1 MRDTVAV
8 VIPSYRVTA
17 HVLKVIERIGPEV
30 TFIYVVDDACPDASG
45 DFVQEHCRDVRV
57 RVLRHAQNRGVGG
70 AVKTGYQQ
78 ALADDADVVVKVD
91 GDGQMDPQLIAQ
103 FARPLLTGQADYAK
117 GNRFYD
123 LEHIRR
129 MPGLRLFGNAI
140 LSFAAKLSTGYWN
153 VFDVTN
159 GYTAVHAKVL
169 RRLPLD
175 KISDRYFFETDMLFR
190 LNTVRAVAV
199 DIPMDA
205 VYGDENSHLKISQ
218 IFWEFGAKHLQNFSK
233 RIFYNYFLRDMTV
246 ASLELVAGAGLLGF
260 GLVFGVVHWMH
271 SIATGIAAATGTVM
285 LAALTALV
293 GLQLLLAFISFD
305 VANVPRRPIHAD
317 LPDWPPTAAA
327 NLGGADRSKP

>member
-129 MPGLRLFGNAI
+129 MPSLRLFGNAI
-140 LSFAAKLSTGYWN
+140 LSFAAKLSTEEK
-153 VFDVTN
+153 
-159 GYTAVHAKVL
+159 AVVK
-169 RRLPLD
+169 
-175 KISDRYFFETDMLFR
+175 KID
-190 LNTVRAVAV
+190 
-199 DIPMDA
+199 
-205 VYGDENSHLKISQ
+205 
-218 IFWEFGAKHLQNFSK
+218 
-233 RIFYNYFLRDMTV
+233 
-246 ASLELVAGAGLLGF
+246 
-260 GLVFGVVHWMH
+260 
-271 SIATGIAAATGTVM
+271 
-285 LAALTALV
+285 
-293 GLQLLLAFISFD
+293 
-305 VANVPRRPIHAD
+305 
-317 LPDWPPTAAA
+317 
-327 NLGGADRSKP
+327 